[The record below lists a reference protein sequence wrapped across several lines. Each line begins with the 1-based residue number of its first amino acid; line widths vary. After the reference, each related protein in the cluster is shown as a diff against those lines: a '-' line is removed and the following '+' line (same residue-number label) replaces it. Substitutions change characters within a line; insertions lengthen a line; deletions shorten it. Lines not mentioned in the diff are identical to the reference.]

1 MYDLGVYDEKFY
13 ELAQREGIAMAKWLV
28 PVLRRTFAAHS
39 MIDVGCGT
47 GYYVREWDLHAIGL
61 EGSAWGIEHSLTP
74 RRVLRHDLR
83 LPLHSNALV
92 SLWKDLV
99 LSFEVA
105 EHIEREFADTYVDTL
120 CALGNSVAITAATPG
135 QGGTAHVNEQPH
147 EYWEEKFVRRGFK
160 FDTARHESLR
170 AAIFAAEDRGDYVT
184 PWLAPNIQV
193 FRRRGT

>member
-1 MYDLGVYDEKFY
+1 VYDLDIYNEEFY
-13 ELAQREGIAMAKWLV
+13 ALAQREGVAMAKWLV
-28 PVLRRTFAAHS
+28 PVLRRTFVAFS

-47 GYYVREWDLHAIGL
+47 GYYVKEWDSHAIGL
-61 EGSAWGIEHSLTP
+61 EGSAWGIEHSLVP

-83 LPLHSNALV
+83 LPLHSNVLV

-99 LSFEVA
+99 LSLEVA
-105 EHIEREFADTYVDTL
+105 EHVEQEFADTYVDTL
-120 CALGNSVAITAATPG
+120 CALGNSIAITAATPG
-135 QGGTAHVNEQPH
+135 QGGTAHINEQPH